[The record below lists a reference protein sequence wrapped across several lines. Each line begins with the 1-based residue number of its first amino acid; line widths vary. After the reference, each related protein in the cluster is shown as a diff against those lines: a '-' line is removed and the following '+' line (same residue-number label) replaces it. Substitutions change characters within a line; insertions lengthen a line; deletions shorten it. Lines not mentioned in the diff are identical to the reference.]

1 MEKVIF
7 LDIDG
12 VLATDKEFCTNRTK
26 FRNKNETAKELN
38 IPYPFNKKAVDVFN
52 EILDATDADIVLS
65 SDWRMHWDL
74 DELDRIFK
82 FNGVKKSPIAV
93 THKLKRKMSSDL
105 EDDRLH
111 QIVDFKRQH
120 NLTNWV
126 AIDDL
131 DMSFGL
137 GDHFFLTKSN
147 DGIKRQNLKEKI
159 IKKLNISSESNN
171 ELL

>member
-1 MEKVIF
+1 MKKVIF

-12 VLATDKEFCTNRTK
+12 VLATDKEFFTNRTNFQK
-26 FRNKNETAKELN
+26 KNEKARELH

-74 DELDRIFK
+74 DELDGIFK

-93 THKLKRKMSSDL
+93 TSKMKRKFSSDL
-105 EDDRLH
+105 EDDRQH
-111 QIVDFKRQH
+111 QIQEFKREH
-120 NLTNWV
+120 KPESWV

-131 DMSFGL
+131 DMSFSL
-137 GDHFFLTKSN
+137 GDHFFKTKSSM
-147 DGIKRQNLKEKI
+147 GLKQTGLKDKI
-159 IKKLNISSESNN
+159 IKKLNS
-171 ELL
+171 